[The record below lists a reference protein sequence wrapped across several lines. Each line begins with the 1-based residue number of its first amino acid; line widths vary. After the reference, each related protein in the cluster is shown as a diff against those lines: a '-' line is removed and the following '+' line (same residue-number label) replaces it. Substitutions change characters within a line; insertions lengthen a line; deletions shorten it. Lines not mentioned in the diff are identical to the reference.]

1 MECGLFFREGTS
13 RWAEHEKSYCSAQE
27 TSSESESGPTDGP
40 KAKRSSRKDKKEK
53 EQAKPKGYP
62 KPAKKSFP
70 DFYGSLNIR
79 PSCTHEEI
87 VQAARKRRVEV
98 HPDKVKKPG
107 MTEGELQRI
116 DQTAMKIDASFYSR
130 AQELLTTALNKSPK
144 PPIIVDDIIV
154 NELNLGSVPPDL
166 EILEIGDLAEDRFRG
181 IFKMCYAG
189 DAYLT
194 LKTRANPLNTY
205 LSTRSSFTSPQPLAA
220 SSGLTIPLQITLS
233 EIKLSA
239 FIILV
244 FSKQKGLTLVFRND
258 PLESLKVSS
267 TFDAIPF
274 VREYLQKEIEGQ
286 LRTLLMD
293 EVPAIIHRLSL
304 RLWVPEYRAKED
316 EELAR
321 QVLNPSDEQAVDP
334 LASPPQDPVDVSGN
348 ILDASQV
355 AALSLDSTS
364 EHHSLFSQKNMLRLA
379 ALTDSQRTLSLFTPG
394 IRDAVFRAWTG
405 PSERGEP
412 PSRTGVPVISRS
424 QSWAGTTSHTYT
436 FSESSDGPASARP
449 TLSRFG
455 STTTGFG
462 LGANKSSRQGGR
474 RKKHRV
480 VNLRKKAAEGDEM
493 QSTSG
498 DGTTISDTT
507 SSAQS
512 EYGAPPS
519 SQEREGELVTPPQSP
534 TQKVEKSRAIIDDST
549 PSSIRQS
556 SPYVERPEDLTP
568 KPSRHRVP
576 NKRES
581 SPQRQPQP
589 QASQSYQPFAHPPE
603 KAHSHSSAQ
612 APLPFSNPF
621 HCLDSPAGGILEQA
635 WMMKMAGEIARKLQE
650 EKTADGGFWDRA
662 ANLRDDTPPP
672 AYGS

>member
-1 MECGLFFREGTS
+1 MAFNFNWSPL
-13 RWAEHEKSYCSAQE
+13 
-27 TSSESESGPTDGP
+27 
-40 KAKRSSRKDKKEK
+40 
-53 EQAKPKGYP
+53 
-62 KPAKKSFP
+62 
-70 DFYGSLNIR
+70 
-79 PSCTHEEI
+79 
-87 VQAARKRRVEV
+87 
-98 HPDKVKKPG
+98 
-107 MTEGELQRI
+107 
-116 DQTAMKIDASFYSR
+116 TADASFYTR

-166 EILEIGDLAEDRFRG
+166 EILEIGDLADDRFRG
-181 IFKMCYAG
+181 IFKMCYSG
-189 DAYLT
+189 DAFLT

-205 LSTRSSFTSPQPLAA
+205 LSTRPSFTSPQPLAA

-244 FSKQKGLTLVFRND
+244 FSRQKGLTLVFRND

-321 QVLNPSDEQAVDP
+321 QTQNPTDETPIDP
-334 LASPPQDPVDVSGN
+334 LASPPQDPVDMSGN
-348 ILDASQV
+348 SLDASQI
-355 AALSLDSTS
+355 ASLSLDSSS
-364 EHHSLFSQKNMLRLA
+364 EYHALFSQKNLLRLA
-379 ALTDSQRTLSLFTPG
+379 ALTDSHRTLSLFTPG
-394 IRDAVFRAWTG
+394 IRDVVFRAWAG

-412 PSRTGVPVISRS
+412 PSRSGAPVISRA

-436 FSESSDGPASARP
+436 FSESSDGPSSARP
-449 TLSRFG
+449 SLSSFG
-455 STTTGFG
+455 STATGFG
-462 LGANKSSRQGGR
+462 LGAGKSSRPHGGR

-480 VNLRKKAAEGDEM
+480 VNLRKKATEGED
-493 QSTSG
+493 SLSVSG
-498 DGTTISDTT
+498 DGTTVSGTT

-534 TQKVEKSRAIIDDST
+534 PAKSMQKGKGSLDNST
-549 PSSIRQS
+549 PTGINRQAS
-556 SPYVERPEDLTP
+556 RTAYMERPSDLTP
-568 KPSRHRVP
+568 KPFKHVTLNERSG
-576 NKRES
+576 
-581 SPQRQPQP
+581 SPTGRPML
-589 QASQSYQPFAHPPE
+589 QASQSYQPFVHSAE
-603 KAHSHSSAQ
+603 KGQPQSSSQ
-612 APLPFSNPF
+612 ATYPTPSSFQY
-621 HCLDSPAGGILEQA
+621 LDSPTGGILEQA
-635 WMMKMAGEIARKLQE
+635 WMMKMAGEIARKLQD
-650 EKTADGGFWDRA
+650 EKAADSGFWDRA
-662 ANLRDDTPPP
+662 ANLQEDTPPP
-672 AYGS
+672 AYGL